1 MYKLSLWEDNLDT
14 SLEKML
20 TPLAS
25 SEVKAPTRAYNL
37 ILKHNINGQKT
48 LTFEIFLKYF
58 DINENRLIDN
68 PLAAMVYNERR
79 LKLFYDDDWYDF
91 IIKSVQESSDKMT
104 ASITATDLFINE
116 LSRNGFEIELNQQ
129 LFNNQGTAPELGE
142 KVLEGS
148 DWSIN
153 LDECDEL
160 IQVSEEV
167 CYECK
172 TDSEIEV
179 ESMLGTKEVSSNVV
193 FEQAKEVVMDYS
205 NGTSRSFNQ
214 ISFFDGQGYI
224 KDTYLVKDIPS
235 PISSKEF
242 WNVEFDYILESSS
255 VAQDGIWTRNIILY
269 YKKDDGGYDYCDT
282 GAVSLVVSNEK
293 QHCLTR
299 TRWKGDNSVTNISVG
314 LYSVQARTK
323 FKMTVSN
330 LKITVNRTYSTK
342 KVPLTYTTKKFYLPY
357 STYIN
362 REDPAQIIVIDDT
375 LRYDSDDEVALYS
388 THNCFTTLD
397 PNIDKINNIPFTKT
411 ISTAHRVEKI
421 LESPKVWYDERL
433 GSIVNLY
440 EGEFDSTGETKQLYC
455 YEKKEVIS
463 PAINQNWIVN
473 SKDFNSEWG
482 WTGAKRNYNPSLNV
496 STLDDFKNN
505 IKVIK
510 STLNLSTTPIT
521 TPQGLSCILNDGLSY
536 YRDNIGELNKGDELI
551 CKVRTTEA
559 ASSNFKPFI
568 AALNNKNSIS
578 SILVEGVKQDILS
591 STLEVIYKLIIPKNI
606 SFDDLRNKKYSF
618 GIINP
623 NAIPIEEVQLYRWN
637 NESKILFNQESKIVG
652 LSGGKNIS
660 LITGEERIVSNP
672 ATNLFPIHLNY
683 PITNKETLYINFKL
697 ENSTT
702 FQAGTIYFYMKD
714 DANPTYLQ
722 KGRSLAYTSSSFNT
736 QTKEYRIELPT
747 NPDTLFTA
755 SEVDIC
761 LMLPSG
767 ATYNGTISNLQIEID
782 RTVPASLG
790 DYFEPYVKT
799 TYMFYDILASFTN
812 KEDFPNIVKYTYID
826 NLPSSIKIYNNDY
839 LKVKSITAAE
849 SNRLNILQ
857 SISEAFECWIDFQI
871 TRDSMGR
878 VLKKQIAFKKYI
890 ERNNAAGIRYGLNLQ
905 STTRT
910 LDSNNLT
917 TKMIVKDNSNNFA
930 KNKFCSIARS
940 KENPTRQKV
949 LYDFDYYIKQQI
961 LDRNSLYTLFY
972 ETRGNGKKGF
982 FEQWREYGELEQNL
996 AEQYSNLALQYDKA
1010 LAAVNL
1016 NETAIESAQKNFSD
1030 YNSDLRDYKGNDYN
1044 YYMAHLEEAYNLK
1057 DDSLFISYFTK
1068 TINAEKMMKDN
1079 EIQLISNKKI
1089 RDNIGAQLEEINAQL
1104 TSIRADKNQLD
1115 EEFYKKFARFLQEGT
1130 WISEDYLD
1138 DTEYYL
1144 NAANVLHTSA
1154 FPKITYTFSVID
1166 VSGVEG
1172 YNFYEYKP
1180 GDKTW
1185 VQDTLFFGWTDPY
1198 KHNPVR
1204 EEVIIS
1210 EITSNLDDE
1219 SKNTIT
1225 VQNYKTQFEDLFK
1238 RIAAATQT
1246 IELNKGA
1253 YNRAAI
1259 ASTSKL
1265 SGSSSDARTLTDY
1278 VSNLN
1283 GQEYKY

>member
-1 MYKLSLWEDNLDT
+1 MYRLSLWQDELENNLET
-14 SLEKML
+14 MI

-25 SEVKAPTRAYNL
+25 SEVKAPNRAYNL
-37 ILKHNINGQKT
+37 ILKRNINGQKS
-48 LTFEIFLKYF
+48 LSFEIFMKYY
-58 DINENRLIDN
+58 DIDSNKLIDN
-68 PLAAMVYNERR
+68 PLASFICNEKR
-79 LKLFYDDDWYDF
+79 LKLNYNDKWYDF
-91 IIKSVQESSDKMT
+91 IIKSVKENSDKYTM
-104 ASITATDLFINE
+104 SITATDLFINE
-116 LSRNGFEIELNQQ
+116 LSRNGFEIELNQK
-129 LFNNQGTAPELGE
+129 LFNNQGTAAELGE
-142 KVLEGS
+142 KVLQGT

-153 LDECDEL
+153 LDECDTL
-160 IQVSEEV
+160 IQTNEEV
-167 CYECK
+167 CYECTLK
-172 TDSEIEV
+172 NPIKNV
-179 ESMLGTKEVSSNVV
+179 PSMLDKN
-193 FEQAKEVVMDYS
+193 K
-205 NGTSRSFNQ
+205 SF
-214 ISFFDGQGYI
+214 
-224 KDTYLVKDIPS
+224 
-235 PISSKEF
+235 
-242 WNVEFDYILESSS
+242 
-255 VAQDGIWTRNIILY
+255 
-269 YKKDDGGYDYCDT
+269 
-282 GAVSLVVSNEK
+282 
-293 QHCLTR
+293 
-299 TRWKGDNSVTNISVG
+299 
-314 LYSVQARTK
+314 
-323 FKMTVSN
+323 TVS
-330 LKITVNRTYSTK
+330 
-342 KVPLTYTTKKFYLPY
+342 KFYLPY
-357 STYIN
+357 SCVIN
-362 REDPAQIIVIDDT
+362 NENPAQIIVIDDN
-375 LRYDSDDEVALYS
+375 LIYDTDDNVALHS
-388 THNCFTTLD
+388 DHNCLVEI
-397 PNIDKINNIPFTKT
+397 IDNKINGVSFEKK

-421 LESPKVWYDERL
+421 LESPKVWYDDRL
-433 GSIVNLY
+433 GSIVTLY
-440 EGEFDSTGETKQLYC
+440 EGKFDSTDKTKQLYC
-455 YEKKEVIS
+455 YEKKEIIS

-482 WTGAKRNYNPSLNV
+482 WTGAKRNYSPSLKV

-521 TPQGLSCILNDGLSY
+521 TPQGLSCLLNDGLFY

-551 CKVRTTEA
+551 CKVKTAKATN
-559 ASSNFKPFI
+559 SSFKPFI

-591 STLEVIYKLIIPKNI
+591 STLEVIYKLTIPKNI
-606 SFDDLRNKKYSF
+606 SFDDLKNKKYSF
-618 GIINP
+618 GIINSD
-623 NAIPIEEVQLYRWN
+623 AIPIKEVQLYRWN

-652 LSGGKNIS
+652 LSEEKDIS
-660 LITGEERIVSNP
+660 LITGEERVISDP
-672 ATNLFPIHLNY
+672 TTNLFPIHLNY
-683 PITNKETLYINFKL
+683 PITNKETLYIKFKL
-697 ENSTT
+697 ENLTT
-702 FQAGTIYFYMKD
+702 FQAGTIHFYMKD
-714 DANPTYLQ
+714 ETNPTYLQ
-722 KGRSLAYTSSSFNT
+722 KGRSIAYTSSSFNA

-747 NPDTLFTA
+747 NSDALFTT
-755 SEVDIC
+755 SDVDIC
-761 LMLPSG
+761 LKLPSG
-767 ATYNGTISNLQIEID
+767 VTYNGTISNLQIEID
-782 RTVPASLG
+782 RAVPASLG

-826 NLPSSIKIYNNDY
+826 NLLPSIKIYNNDY

-890 ERNNAAGIRYGLNLQ
+890 ERNNAAGIRHGLNLQ

-972 ETRGNGKKGF
+972 ETRGNDKKGF
-982 FEQWREYGELEQNL
+982 FEQWREYGESEQNL
-996 AEQYSNLALQYDKA
+996 TEQYSNLALQYDKA

-1016 NETAIESAQKNFSD
+1016 NEVAIESAQKNFSD

-1044 YYMAHLEEAYNLK
+1044 YYMTHLEEAYNLRN
-1057 DDSLFISYFTK
+1057 DSLFISYLTK

-1079 EIQLISNKKI
+1079 ENQLISNKKI
-1089 RDNIGAQLEEINAQL
+1089 RDNIGTQLEEINAQL

-1154 FPKITYTFSVID
+1154 FPKVSYTFSIID
-1166 VSGVEG
+1166 ISNIEG
-1172 YNFYEYKP
+1172 YNFYEYQP

-1185 VQDTLFFGWTDPY
+1185 VQDTEFFGWTD
-1198 KHNPVR
+1198 KLKKNPVR

-1253 YNRAAI
+1253 YNRAVI

-1278 VSNLN
+1278 VSNLS
-1283 GQEYKY
+1283 GQKYKY

>member
-1 MYKLSLWEDNLDT
+1 
-14 SLEKML
+14 
-20 TPLAS
+20 
-25 SEVKAPTRAYNL
+25 
-37 ILKHNINGQKT
+37 
-48 LTFEIFLKYF
+48 
-58 DINENRLIDN
+58 
-68 PLAAMVYNERR
+68 
-79 LKLFYDDDWYDF
+79 
-91 IIKSVQESSDKMT
+91 MT
-104 ASITATDLFINE
+104 ASITTTDLFINE

-179 ESMLGTKEVSSNVV
+179 ESILGIVGTNVVYKQDKELIIDYSSGAPRSSHISLVDGECYFSNYPLITLPATISSN
-193 FEQAKEVVMDYS
+193 
-205 NGTSRSFNQ
+205 
-214 ISFFDGQGYI
+214 
-224 KDTYLVKDIPS
+224 
-235 PISSKEF
+235 EF
-242 WNVEFDYILESSS
+242 WYLDFDYILETAPKNSEITTED
-255 VAQDGIWTRNIILY
+255 VWTICFIGFYPIGLDSYQWHDTAPVNLKIEN
-269 YKKDDGGYDYCDT
+269 KKNHLSAIYQKRLNDDI
-282 GAVSLVVSNEK
+282 SN
-293 QHCLTR
+293 LF
-299 TRWKGDNSVTNISVG
+299 IG
-314 LYSVQARTK
+314 LYSIQTGTK
-323 FKMTVSN
+323 FKMTISN
-330 LKITVNRTYSTK
+330 LKLSVDREYK

-388 THNCFTTLD
+388 THNCFATLD
-397 PNIDKINNIPFTKT
+397 PNTDKINNIPFTKT

-421 LESPKVWYDERL
+421 LESPKVWYDDRL
-433 GSIVNLY
+433 GSIVSLY

-521 TPQGLSCILNDGLSY
+521 TPQGLSCMLNDGLFY

-551 CKVRTTEA
+551 CKVKTTEA
-559 ASSNFKPFI
+559 ANSNFKPFI
-568 AALNNKNSIS
+568 AVLNNKNSIS

-652 LSGGKNIS
+652 LSEGKNIS
-660 LITGEERIVSNP
+660 LITGEERITSSST
-672 ATNLFPIHLNY
+672 TNLFPIHLNY

-722 KGRSLAYTSSSFNT
+722 KGRSLVYTSSSFNT

-747 NPDTLFTA
+747 NSDTLFTA

-826 NLPSSIKIYNNDY
+826 SLPSSIKIYNNDY

-982 FEQWREYGELEQNL
+982 FEQWREYGESEQNL
-996 AEQYSNLALQYDKA
+996 TEQYSNLALQYDKA

-1030 YNSDLRDYKGNDYN
+1030 YNSALRDYKENDYN
-1044 YYMAHLEEAYNLK
+1044 YYMTHLEEAYNLRN
-1057 DDSLFISYFTK
+1057 DSLFISYFTK
-1068 TINAEKMMKDN
+1068 TINTEKMMKDN
-1079 EIQLISNKKI
+1079 ETQLISNKKI
-1089 RDNIGAQLEEINAQL
+1089 RDNIGAQLEKINAQL

>member
-167 CYECK
+167 CYECE
-172 TDSEIEV
+172 TEEEFTA
-179 ESMLGTKEVSSNVV
+179 ESILGIMDSNVV
-193 FEQAKEVVMDYS
+193 YEQKEELVIDYS
-205 NGTSRSFNQ
+205 NGTPRSSH
-214 ISFFDGQGYI
+214 ISLVDGECYTSNYPLI
-224 KDTYLVKDIPS
+224 KLPAT
-235 PISSKEF
+235 ISSNEF
-242 WNVEFDYILESSS
+242 WNLDFDYILETAPKNSEITTED
-255 VAQDGIWTRNIILY
+255 VWTIRFIGFYPVGVDSYQWHDTAPTNLKIEN
-269 YKKDDGGYDYCDT
+269 KKNHLSITYRKRLNDDI
-282 GAVSLVVSNEK
+282 SN
-293 QHCLTR
+293 LF
-299 TRWKGDNSVTNISVG
+299 IG
-314 LYSVQARTK
+314 LYSIQAGTK
-323 FKMTVSN
+323 FKITVSN
-330 LKITVNRTYSTK
+330 LKLSVNRVYKTIP
-342 KVPLTYTTKKFYLPY
+342 VPYTTKKFYLPY

-388 THNCFTTLD
+388 THNCFAILD
-397 PNIDKINNIPFTKT
+397 TKNDKINSIPFTKT

-421 LESPKVWYDERL
+421 LESPKVWYDDRL
-433 GSIVNLY
+433 GSIVSLY
-440 EGEFDSTGETKQLYC
+440 EGEFDSTSETKQLYC
-455 YEKKEVIS
+455 YEKKEVTS

-505 IKVIK
+505 IKAIK

-521 TPQGLSCILNDGLSY
+521 TPQGLSCILNDGLFY
-536 YRDNIGELNKGDELI
+536 YRDNIGELSKGDELI
-551 CKVRTTEA
+551 CKIITTEA
-559 ASSNFKPFI
+559 VSSNFKPFI

-578 SILVEGVKQDILS
+578 SILVEGVKQDTLS
-591 STLEVIYKLIIPKNI
+591 STLEVIYKLTIPKNI

-637 NESKILFNQESKIVG
+637 NESNILFNQESKIVG
-652 LSGGKNIS
+652 LEGTKIVS
-660 LITGEERIVSNP
+660 LITGEERSN
-672 ATNLFPIHLNY
+672 TFSLHLNY
-683 PITNKETLYINFKL
+683 PITNKETIYINFKL
-697 ENSTT
+697 DNSTT
-702 FQAGTIYFYMKD
+702 FQAGTVYLYMKD
-714 DANPTYLQ
+714 PSNPTATQ
-722 KGRSLAYTSSSFNT
+722 KGRSLTYASSSFNT
-736 QTKEYRIELPT
+736 QTKEYKIELPT
-747 NPDTLFTA
+747 NSDTLFTT
-755 SEVDIC
+755 SDVDIC
-761 LMLPSG
+761 LALPSG

-782 RTVPASLG
+782 RVIPASLG

-812 KEDFPNIVKYTYID
+812 KEDFPNIVKYTYVD
-826 NLPSSIKIYNNDY
+826 SLPSSIKIYNNNY

-871 TRDSMGR
+871 TRDLMGR

-961 LDRNSLYTLFY
+961 LDKNSLYSLFY
-972 ETRGNGKKGF
+972 ETRGSGKKGF
-982 FEQWREYGELEQNL
+982 FEQWCEYGESEQNL
-996 AEQYSNLALQYDKA
+996 TEQYSNLALQYDKA
-1010 LAAVNL
+1010 LAAVSL

-1044 YYMAHLEEAYNLK
+1044 YYMNHLEEAYSLRN
-1057 DDSLFISYFTK
+1057 DSLFISYLTK
-1068 TINAEKMMKDN
+1068 TINAEKMMEDN
-1079 EIQLISNKKI
+1079 ESQLTSNKRIK
-1089 RDNIGAQLEEINAQL
+1089 DNIGAQLEEINAQL
-1104 TSIRADKNQLD
+1104 TSIRADKNELD

-1238 RIAAATQT
+1238 RITAATQT

-1265 SGSSSDARTLTDY
+1265 SGNSSDARMLTDY

-1283 GQEYKY
+1283 GQKYKY

>member
-1 MYKLSLWEDNLDT
+1 MSYKLSLWTDRIGED
-14 SLEKML
+14 SEKML

-25 SEVKAPTRAYNL
+25 DDVKAPTRAYN
-37 ILKHNINGQKT
+37 IRLKENINGQKT
-48 LTFEIFLKYF
+48 LTFEIFMKYF
-58 DINENRLIDN
+58 DIEKNQLVDN
-68 PLAAMVYNERR
+68 PLAALISNEKR
-79 LKLFYDDDWYDF
+79 LKFYNKNKWYDF
-91 IIKSVQESSDKMT
+91 IIKSVQENSEKRTMT
-104 ASITATDLFINE
+104 VNATDLFINE
-116 LSRNGFEIELNQQ
+116 LSRNGFEIELNQK
-129 LFNNQGTAPELGE
+129 LFNNQGTAAELGE
-142 KVLEGS
+142 KVLQGT

-153 LDECDEL
+153 LDECDTL
-160 IQVSEEV
+160 IQTNEEV
-167 CYECK
+167 CYECTLK
-172 TDSEIEV
+172 NPIKNV
-179 ESMLGTKEVSSNVV
+179 PSMLDKN
-193 FEQAKEVVMDYS
+193 K
-205 NGTSRSFNQ
+205 SF
-214 ISFFDGQGYI
+214 
-224 KDTYLVKDIPS
+224 
-235 PISSKEF
+235 
-242 WNVEFDYILESSS
+242 
-255 VAQDGIWTRNIILY
+255 
-269 YKKDDGGYDYCDT
+269 
-282 GAVSLVVSNEK
+282 
-293 QHCLTR
+293 
-299 TRWKGDNSVTNISVG
+299 
-314 LYSVQARTK
+314 
-323 FKMTVSN
+323 TVS
-330 LKITVNRTYSTK
+330 
-342 KVPLTYTTKKFYLPY
+342 KFYLPY
-357 STYIN
+357 SCVIN
-362 REDPAQIIVIDDT
+362 NENPAQIIVIDDN
-375 LRYDSDDEVALYS
+375 LIYDTDDNVALYS
-388 THNCFTTLD
+388 DHNCLVEI
-397 PNIDKINNIPFTKT
+397 IDNKINGVSFEKK

-421 LESPKVWYDERL
+421 LESPKVWYDDRL
-433 GSIVNLY
+433 SSIVTLY
-440 EGEFDSTGETKQLYC
+440 EGKFDSTDKTKQLYC
-455 YEKKEVIS
+455 YEKKEIIS

-482 WTGAKRNYNPSLNV
+482 WTGAKRNYSPSLKV

-521 TPQGLSCILNDGLSY
+521 TPQGLSCLLNDGLFY

-551 CKVRTTEA
+551 CKVKTTEA
-559 ASSNFKPFI
+559 ANSSFKPFI

-591 STLEVIYKLIIPKNI
+591 STLEVIYKLTIPKNI
-606 SFDDLRNKKYSF
+606 SFDDLKNKKYSF
-618 GIINP
+618 GIINSD
-623 NAIPIEEVQLYRWN
+623 AIPIEEVQLYRWN
-637 NESKILFNQESKIVG
+637 NESKILFDQESKIVG
-652 LSGGKNIS
+652 LTEEKDIS
-660 LITGEERIVSNP
+660 LITGEERVVSDP

-697 ENSTT
+697 ENLTT
-702 FQAGTIYFYMKD
+702 FQAGTIHFYMKD
-714 DANPTYLQ
+714 EANPTYLQ

-747 NPDTLFTA
+747 NSDALFTT
-755 SEVDIC
+755 SDVDIC
-761 LMLPSG
+761 LKLPSG
-767 ATYNGTISNLQIEID
+767 ITYNGTISNLQIEID
-782 RTVPASLG
+782 RAVPASLG

-812 KEDFPNIVKYTYID
+812 KEDFPNIVKYTYIN

-940 KENPTRQKV
+940 KENPTRQKI

-972 ETRGNGKKGF
+972 ETRGNDKKGF
-982 FEQWREYGELEQNL
+982 FEQWREYGESEQNL
-996 AEQYSNLALQYDKA
+996 TEQYSNLALQYDKA

-1016 NETAIESAQKNFSD
+1016 NETVIESAQKNFSD

-1044 YYMAHLEEAYNLK
+1044 YYMTHLEEAYNLK
-1057 DDSLFISYFTK
+1057 DDSLFISYLTK
-1068 TINAEKMMKDN
+1068 IINAEKMMKDN
-1079 EIQLISNKKI
+1079 ETQLISNKKI

-1154 FPKITYTFSVID
+1154 FPKVSYTFTIID
-1166 VSGVEG
+1166 ISNIEG
-1172 YNFYEYKP
+1172 YNFYEYQP

-1185 VQDTLFFGWTDPY
+1185 VQDTEFFGWTD
-1198 KHNPVR
+1198 KLKKNPVR

-1210 EITSNLDDE
+1210 EVTSNLDDE

-1253 YNRAAI
+1253 YNRAVI

-1278 VSNLN
+1278 VSNLS
-1283 GQEYKY
+1283 GQKYKY